1 LNIHPTKRLIH
12 SPVLF
17 IGIIVLTIIV
27 TSCVS
32 NQVQGVMPPATQ
44 VTATQPL
51 SAATPSASPMFSP
64 TQTPFIPTP
73 AVSPATTPTP
83 SPLTSASPSPTPFP
97 TAVYIPSATPFK
109 PTGPLA
115 DLFQYTLGLINQDR
129 QNNGIQPV
137 TLTYKAAAQTHAQ
150 DMFSGYFMSHWG
162 LDGLKP
168 YMRYTIAG
176 GLGSEQEN
184 SAYSGWFDKSQNPNN
199 YLPLD
204 VKNEIKALEDAM
216 MAEVPP
222 NDGHR
227 KAILNKWA
235 TSVNLGIANDTKRLA
250 MAEEFESD
258 YIQYTQPP
266 TLSGNTLSLSGRF
279 TQAINELN
287 NITIYFDPLPTPLTT
302 DQLNSPSAPHSY
314 ALGGG
319 FTAPSGS
326 ADSFTLG
333 HILAPPPPCQYYSSL
348 PASAIL
354 ATKWD
359 LNRSGQFSIQA
370 DISQALASGKGVYT
384 FAIIVKMAN
393 EITSLSSYSIW
404 VN

>member
-1 LNIHPTKRLIH
+1 MRWMLAPSTP
-12 SPVLF
+12 SPVAA
-17 IGIIVLTIIV
+17 
-27 TSCVS
+27 S
-32 NQVQGVMPPATQ
+32 
-44 VTATQPL
+44 TAPVASPVKTTVGSPTL
-51 SAATPSASPMFSP
+51 SPSPSASPS
-64 TQTPFIPTP
+64 Q
-73 AVSPATTPTP
+73 TPTP
-83 SPLTSASPSPTPFP
+83 IPTIIFTP
-97 TAVYIPSATPFK
+97 TETRFK

-115 DLFQYTLGLINQDR
+115 DLFQYTLGLTIKTARITGSNL
-129 QNNGIQPV
+129 
-137 TLTYKAAAQTHAQ
+137 LTYNAAAQTHAQ

-184 SAYSGWFDKSQNPNN
+184 SAYSGWFDKSVDPNS
-199 YLPLD
+199 YKTLD
-204 VKNEIKALEDAM
+204 AKTEIKALEDAM
-216 MAEVPP
+216 MAELPP

-250 MAEEFESD
+250 LAQQFESD
-258 YIQYTQPP
+258 DIEYTQPP
-266 TLSGNTLSLSGRF
+266 TLSGNTLSLSGHF
-279 TQAINELN
+279 TQPINELN
-287 NITIYFDPLPTPLTT
+287 NITIYFDPLPTPLTA

-333 HILAPPPPCQYYSSL
+333 HTLAPPPPGQYYSSL

-359 LNRSGQFSIQA
+359 LNPSGQFSIQA